1 MGTMNK
7 KDWDAA
13 FPETPDVV
21 RHAVYS
27 AFREGKKRDR
37 RRRHLTQAAAIAATL
52 VVMLGLGMLMK
63 QAGLGAKRNVLTQND
78 SLPQVSASAQP
89 GEAGTT
95 ALPMQSATP
104 EPTAVPTAAP
114 TARPTE
120 TTETVSPSRPFPSP
134 PCRPR
139 WRTGARWACPNR
151 ASFMTT
157 ARRSIIPT

>member
-37 RRRHLTQAAAIAATL
+37 RRRHFTQAAIAATL

-63 QAGLGAKRNVLTQND
+63 QAGLGTKRNVLTQND
-78 SLPQVSASAQP
+78 SLPQLSASAQP
-89 GEAGTT
+89 GESGMT
-95 ALPMQSATP
+95 ALPAATQ
-104 EPTAVPTAAP
+104 EVTTAPTDIPTAAP
-114 TARPTE
+114 TAQP
-120 TTETVSPSRPFPSP
+120 TETVSPEPTVSVTTLP
-134 PCRPR
+134 PL
-139 WRTGARWACPNR
+139 CP
-151 ASFMTT
+151 A
-157 ARRSIIPT
+157 

>member
-37 RRRHLTQAAAIAATL
+37 RRRHFTQAAAIAATL

-63 QAGLGAKRNVLTQND
+63 QAGLGAKRNVLTRND

-89 GEAGTT
+89 DEAGTT
-95 ALPMQSATP
+95 ALPTQSATP

-114 TARPTE
+114 TVWPTE
-120 TTETVSPSRPFPSP
+120 AAETVSPEPTVFDYHPS
-134 PCRPR
+134 
-139 WRTGARWACPNR
+139 ARDGER
-151 ASFMTT
+151 ERGGH
-157 ARRSIIPT
+157 ARIERRL